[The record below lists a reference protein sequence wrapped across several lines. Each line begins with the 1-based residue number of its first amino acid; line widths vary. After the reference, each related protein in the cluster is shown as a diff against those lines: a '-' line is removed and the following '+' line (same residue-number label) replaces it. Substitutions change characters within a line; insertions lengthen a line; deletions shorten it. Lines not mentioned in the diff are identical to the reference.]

1 MPYGVEVFN
10 NNDQFQFGTT
20 AQEGLSVIDIGTIN
34 SAATLTGLN
43 TENEILCLRRST
55 TGPVRGNLTEGT
67 SGSFLNNSGVTVDYI
82 RLRKMTQTTTNDTG
96 NYGIEVYNSSGVIT
110 YTSKYTRGLRL
121 LSVANIGTA
130 SGTTIYTGSL
140 TGIYYGFGAM
150 SYVTG
155 SSGNTMGVANFNY
168 TSNTISV
175 IFERYYPDPL
185 GNPITITHSS
195 QSSLLILARN

>member
-1 MPYGVEVFN
+1 MAYGIEVFN
-10 NNDQFQFGTT
+10 NNGSFQFGSE
-20 AQEGLSVIDIGTIN
+20 AQEGLSVIDTGTIN

-43 TENEILCLRRST
+43 TQNEILCLRRST

-67 SGSFLNNSGVTVDYI
+67 SGSFLNNSGATVDYI
-82 RLRKMTQTTTNDTG
+82 RLRKMTQTTPNDTA
-96 NYGIEVYNSSGVIT
+96 NYGIEIYNSSGVLT
-110 YTSKYTRGLRL
+110 YTSKYTRGLKL
-121 LSVANIGTA
+121 ISVANIGTA

-140 TGIYYGFGAM
+140 TGVYYGFGAM

-175 IFERYYPDPL
+175 IFERYYPDPF
-185 GNPITITHSS
+185 GNPITISHSS